1 MFSAL
6 SLTSF
11 SFATIIQ
18 ENLPENSISITID
31 IPQSSVTGTSKILL
45 PPSTSLKL
53 FCGNLEITGTVLEV
67 EGKSPLTLK
76 TTEQN
81 IIIIPESSYEQT
93 IYVSWKLVATGMD
106 DNLIS
111 DKGVTLAGLWHPLP
125 DIDMAYRLEAKLP
138 EGFTAISEGETVT
151 YYLDEFNNRHLTT
164 VFDHPIRSINFVT
177 GPYTVKTRT
186 VSGDIILSAFFFE
199 EDIALADEF
208 VSKAED

>member
-1 MFSAL
+1 MMLRFSVHSLFVPILFFIMFSTL
-6 SLTSF
+6 SMTSF

-18 ENLPENSISITID
+18 ENLPENSISITFD
-31 IPQSSVTGTSKILL
+31 IPQSTITGTSKIIL
-45 PPSTSLKL
+45 PSSTPLKL

-93 IYVSWKLVATGMD
+93 IYVSWKLIATGMN

-138 EGFTAISEGETVT
+138 EDFTAIS
-151 YYLDEFNNRHLTT
+151 
-164 VFDHPIRSINFVT
+164 
-177 GPYTVKTRT
+177 
-186 VSGDIILSAFFFE
+186 
-199 EDIALADEF
+199 
-208 VSKAED
+208 